1 VVYWDQGGDASFN
14 LTYKLDTDSSWKA
27 FNSTNLALFQDGVGF
42 EPKLGALDD
51 LVKGADGKWYIQSGV
66 DYSAGSGSDQIT
78 GTDGKDI
85 IHGNSGNDTLAG
97 GGNNDEL
104 DGGLGNDILVGG
116 DGDDMLF
123 GGAGNDTLTGGT
135 GNDTY
140 VWRSGEQGTAA
151 LPAIDHVVGFDK
163 TQDVLDISDLLDHSG
178 SHSTDV
184 LKTYLSIDSTN
195 TSNVTIEIHDAPG
208 GSIVEKIVL
217 DGVGFNQFT
226 SNTGTSG
233 ATDVLNYLLDFQHH
247 LLNIDK

>member
-1 VVYWDQGGDASFN
+1 MTVDLSVTSQQNTVGAGLDV
-14 LTYKLDTDSSWKA
+14 LT
-27 FNSTNLALFQDGVGF
+27 NIEN
-42 EPKLGALDD
+42 
-51 LVKGADGKWYIQSGV
+51 
-66 DYSAGSGSDQIT
+66 IT
-78 GTDGKDI
+78 GSNYSDKLT
-85 IHGNSGNDTLAG
+85 GNSSSNV
-97 GGNNDEL
+97 L

-123 GGAGNDTLTGGT
+123 GGAGNDTLTGGA
-135 GNDTY
+135 GKDTY

-178 SHSTDV
+178 SQSTDV

-195 TSNVTIEIHDAPG
+195 ASNVTIEIHAAPG

-226 SNTGTSG
+226 NNTGTAG
-233 ATDVLNYLLDFQHH
+233 ATDVLNYLLDTQHH